1 MTTATSTL
9 TPEIEVTVDVEEVTP
24 DLAQEWLDQHNTHN
38 RRIRKNQV
46 EALARDM
53 EANQFLFTGDTVKFD
68 WNDTILDGQH
78 RLAAIV
84 KSGKPAS
91 LVIVRGLD
99 PRSQSAMD
107 INSRRLAYDALK
119 LRGADGDMK
128 NAAAIARS
136 VFMYDTGTVP
146 THIQTIQFVEE
157 HQEELADAVGVSEM
171 VRRSGQL
178 TGGSFYGAAFY
189 LLARIDAH
197 AAGDFFEKLASGAEL
212 EKGSPILLLRKHLSK
227 GLPFGFGRGAW
238 HLRQNLSLVF
248 YCWNA
253 WRDGKELFQLRL
265 PKEIIQPK

>member
-1 MTTATSTL
+1 MTITADTM
-9 TPEIEVTVDVEEVTP
+9 TPDIEVTVDVEEVTP
-24 DLAQEWLDQHNTHN
+24 ELAQEWLDQKNTHN
-38 RRIRKNQV
+38 RRIRRNQV
-46 EALARDM
+46 QQLARDM
-53 EANQFLFTGDTVKFD
+53 EHNQFLFTGDTVKFD
-68 WNDTILDGQH
+68 WNDTLLDGQH

-84 KSGKPAS
+84 ASGRPAS
-91 LVIVRGLD
+91 LVVVRGLD

-107 INSRRLAYDALK
+107 INSRRLAYDALRLK
-119 LRGADGDMK
+119 GVEGDMK

-136 VFMYDTGTVP
+136 VYMFDTSQVP
-146 THIQTIQFVEE
+146 THLETVSFVEE
-157 HQEELADAVGVSEM
+157 HEEQLADAVTISEM

-178 TGGSFYGAAFY
+178 TGGSFYGAAY
-189 LLARIDAH
+189 YILARVDPY

-253 WRDGKELFQLRL
+253 WREGKELHQLRL
-265 PKEIIQPK
+265 PKEMPEPK

>member
-1 MTTATSTL
+1 MTASSTL
-9 TPEIEVTVDVEEVTP
+9 IPEVEVTVDVEEVTP
-24 DLAQEWLDQHNTHN
+24 EQAKEWLEQNNTHN

-46 EALARDM
+46 AALARDM
-53 EANQFLFTGDTVKFD
+53 EDNQFLFTGDTLKFD
-68 WNDTILDGQH
+68 WNDVLLDGQH

-84 KSGKPAS
+84 ASERPAN

-119 LRGADGDMK
+119 LRGAEGDMK

-136 VFMYDTGTVP
+136 IFMYDNGQVP
-146 THIQTIQFVEE
+146 THIQTIRFVEE
-157 HQEELADAVGVSEM
+157 HEEELADAVTVSEM

-178 TGGSFYGAAFY
+178 TGGSFYGAAYY
-189 LLARIDAH
+189 LLARIDDR

-238 HLRQNLSLVF
+238 HLRQNLQVVF

-253 WRDGKELFQLRL
+253 WREGKELYQLRL
-265 PKEIIQPK
+265 PKDQLEPK